1 MNQCKVDID
10 QYMTE
15 LMSCKEQAR
24 IEKERADKVKIEL
37 IRYQKEVQ
45 EGIKERKQE
54 SMKEIESFNEEI
66 DILKEELSMSAK
78 DKFEI
83 HKLYGYIE
91 GHKNEIKT
99 LTI

>member
-37 IRYQKEVQ
+37 IRYQKEV
-45 EGIKERKQE
+45 
-54 SMKEIESFNEEI
+54 
-66 DILKEELSMSAK
+66 
-78 DKFEI
+78 
-83 HKLYGYIE
+83 
-91 GHKNEIKT
+91 
-99 LTI
+99 

>member
-1 MNQCKVDID
+1 
-10 QYMTE
+10 
-15 LMSCKEQAR
+15 
-24 IEKERADKVKIEL
+24 
-37 IRYQKEVQ
+37 
-45 EGIKERKQE
+45 
-54 SMKEIESFNEEI
+54 MKEIESFNEEI